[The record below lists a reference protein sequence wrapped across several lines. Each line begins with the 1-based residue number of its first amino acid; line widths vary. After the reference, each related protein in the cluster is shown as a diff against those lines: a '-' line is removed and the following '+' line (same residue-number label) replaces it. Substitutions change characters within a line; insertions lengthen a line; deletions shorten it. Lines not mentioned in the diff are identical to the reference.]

1 MLGRWSVVLTAVF
14 ITCQIATASVFSTLP
29 GTDAFTPAVWTEI
42 EEAWSQ
48 TPDDYT
54 PRTQHLRDDGTPLY
68 ANRLLL
74 AVSPYLRQ
82 HAHNPVNWYPWG
94 EEALNKA
101 RLEQKPVLVSIGYSS
116 CHWCHVMEEE
126 SFDHLGVAEFLNKH
140 FVAIKVDRETNPDI
154 DEVYLLALNV
164 MSGQGG
170 WPLNVFV
177 TADGK
182 PFFGMTYVPRG
193 DLLDILLQIHTTWN
207 NQRAQ
212 VERIATA
219 VTQTVQNF
227 GMVATGDVEIG
238 DNETARLIAEI
249 AQREA
254 SIDEFSPPMSRFPS
268 ESELLLLLDSAFR
281 HQSRTALEL
290 AQRRLTAMA
299 LGGIR
304 DHAGGGFHRYTV
316 DTEWLTPHFEKMLYS
331 QALLARAYLIAYQF
345 TGKDLYRRVA
355 VETLDYVLRDLGS
368 EDGTFYSAW
377 DADSQGGEGRFYLW
391 TIEELRQAAG
401 DLADFAIRFFGA
413 TENGNY
419 EGLNILHL
427 NATPEEQALDSGL
440 QLPQHLQ
447 QLALVKE
454 RLRVYREYRQKP
466 YLDTKVITAWNALM
480 IETLVLASEV
490 LGDERY
496 AQSAERAAE
505 FIWNRMRDDSGR
517 LYRILLDDKRNE
529 FGKLRDYAY
538 LTQAAIRL
546 YDRTNKRLWLE
557 RAETLAKMMNDE
569 FWDETNGGYFSVAK
583 NDMPQLVIRQKD
595 RFDEG
600 LPSGN
605 SVAVMSFAL
614 LYQRTGKLMYS
625 SRAEQIIGAFA
636 AEINSSPSAFPYAL
650 SALEVQR
657 RGLLGERDYAAQ
669 GHALVSFD
677 IKQRTQ
683 DRVHAV
689 VELKL
694 GEGWHVQ
701 SDQPTNDSLQATV
714 VEILDKAWLLQ
725 NARFP
730 QSQTLQTSFQS
741 EPLSVFTGLV
751 SIPIEIE
758 RIGTGNGIIELEV
771 SFQACSDELCLLPEA
786 VRLEVPIMQIKG

>member
-1 MLGRWSVVLTAVF
+1 MAVLV
-14 ITCQIATASVFSTLP
+14 TCQIASANVFSALP
-29 GTDAFTPAVWTEI
+29 GTDTFAPTVWTEI

-48 TPDDYT
+48 APDDYI
-54 PRTQHLRDDGTPLY
+54 PRTRHLRDDGTPLY

-94 EEALNKA
+94 EEALNRA

-126 SFDHLGVAEFLNKH
+126 SFDDLGVAEFLNKH
-140 FVAIKVDRETNPDI
+140 FIAIKVDRETNPDI

-170 WPLNVFV
+170 WPLNVFM
-177 TADGK
+177 TADGG

-193 DLLDILLQIHTTWN
+193 DLLDILLQVHTAWN
-207 NQRAQ
+207 SQRAQ

-219 VTQTVQNF
+219 VTQAVQNF
-227 GMVATGDVEIG
+227 GMVATGDVDIG
-238 DNETARLIAEI
+238 DNETARLIAEV

-290 AQRRLTAMA
+290 AQGRLTAMA

-316 DTEWLTPHFEKMLYS
+316 DTEWLTPHFEKMLYN

-355 VETLDYVLRDLGS
+355 VETLDYVLRDLRS

-377 DADSQGGEGRFYLW
+377 DADSQGVEGRFYLW
-391 TIEELRQAAG
+391 TVEELRHAAG
-401 DLADFAIRFFGA
+401 DMANFAIKVFGA

-427 NATPEEQALDSGL
+427 NTLPEEQALDSGL
-440 QLPQHLQ
+440 KLPQHLQ

-454 RLRVYREYRQKP
+454 RLRVYREHRQKP

-480 IETLVLASEV
+480 IETLVLGSEV
-490 LGDERY
+490 LGDDRY

-505 FIWNRMRDDSGR
+505 LIWNRLRDNNGR
-517 LYRILLDDKRNE
+517 LYRILLDGKRNE
-529 FGKLRDYAY
+529 LGKLRDYAY

-546 YDRTNKRLWLE
+546 YDRTDKRLWLE
-557 RAETLAKMMNDE
+557 RAESLAKAMNDE
-569 FWDETNGGYFSVAK
+569 FWDETSGGYFSVAK

-605 SVAVMSFAL
+605 SVAAMSFAL

-625 SRAEQIIGAFA
+625 KRAEQIIDVFA

-650 SALEVQR
+650 SAVEVQR
-657 RGLLGERDYAAQ
+657 RGLLGKRDYAAQ
-669 GHALVSFD
+669 GHALVSVD
-677 IKQRTQ
+677 IKQRIQ
-683 DRVHAV
+683 DRVRAV
-689 VELKL
+689 VKLKL
-694 GEGWHVQ
+694 DEGWHVQ
-701 SDQPTNDSLQATV
+701 SDQPSNDNLHATGVESLS
-714 VEILDKAWLLQ
+714 KAWLL
-725 NARFP
+725 RDSHFP
-730 QSQTLQTSFQS
+730 QSQTLLASFQS
-741 EPLSVFTGLV
+741 EPLSVFAGSV
-751 SIPIEIE
+751 SIPIELE
-758 RIGTGNGIIELEV
+758 PVGTGSGIIELEV
-771 SFQACSDELCLLPEA
+771 SFQACSDELCLLPET
-786 VRLEVPIMQIKG
+786 VQLEIPITQIKG